1 MVDAGFQRLAL
12 AVIKD
17 ALHQWKKSGAKEAKE
32 FLESDMRPFVEAA
45 GLEFDDTSLCRLLRA
60 NGLVPKA

>member
-1 MVDAGFQRLAL
+1 MGNAGFQRLAL
-12 AVIKD
+12 DVIKD

-32 FLESDMRPFVEAA
+32 FLESDMRPFIECA
-45 GLEFDDTSLCRLLRA
+45 GLEFDDMRLCRMLRA

>member
-1 MVDAGFQRLAL
+1 MGNAGFQRLAL
-12 AVIKD
+12 DVIKD

-45 GLEFDDTSLCRLLRA
+45 GLELDDMRLCRMLRA